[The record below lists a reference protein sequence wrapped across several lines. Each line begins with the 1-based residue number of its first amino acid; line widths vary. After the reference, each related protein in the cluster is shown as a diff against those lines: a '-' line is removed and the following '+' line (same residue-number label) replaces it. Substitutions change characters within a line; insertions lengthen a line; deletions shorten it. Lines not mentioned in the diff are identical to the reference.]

1 MESLFNILVIA
12 FIGLIA
18 YWWAN
23 QGLFGAILHF
33 LCVLCAGVLAFA
45 TWEPITRLGILA
57 PMPGLAPYG
66 WGIGLLLPFC
76 LYLFLLR
83 LGADKLAPD
92 NVNFPHLANLF
103 GGGLF
108 GVLSGILTVGIA
120 LIGVGHIHS
129 TARLMEFGG
138 VVRTQGAGAANGQP
152 AVEGNLWVPAHRIA
166 AGTFAMLSTGSMAP
180 TLSRP
185 TLAAYHPRLA
195 DESLGLFRDG
205 FSRNGRLAKV
215 AALPGSVTLEN
226 FAFINDPSFQ
236 IGQLRGP
243 TYVAEMKLA
252 RGASTEGQMIVVSAA
267 QVKLVGT
274 NATSTTGVA
283 YPLIWGQ
290 RGPNGG
296 RVICEFADKTAY
308 AASATGEE
316 ELIVSFA
323 FPAAAITAVGEPLF
337 VEVMGQRL
345 DVARFAQ
352 QPAIAGPAGKALVF
366 GGSGAGA
373 SDLKVD
379 AAAPK
384 MKPSD
389 LVMNRTVDPAGLDLN
404 SLNGLETDPDEKQYL
419 ASGRADFPRGGM
431 RASKGLAVKGIA
443 CPIGSSVLRLD
454 ISRGRSAVDVWG
466 AKRLAAGE
474 EAPLQLMDEQGQLYT
489 AIGFIHVQET
499 GEKMVTIDLR
509 PEQGMQRID
518 MYPQL
523 SQTSGDKL
531 YAIYRLPQ
539 GKKIVAVMLGKETI
553 ATGDFLVPTPQM
565 Q

>member
-23 QGLFGAILHF
+23 QGLFGSILHF

-57 PMPGLAPYG
+57 PLPGLAPYG
-66 WGIGLLLPFC
+66 WGIGLLLPFS

-83 LGADKLAPD
+83 LLADKLAPD
-92 NVNFPHLANLF
+92 NVNFPHLANLV

-108 GVLSGILTVGIA
+108 GVGSGILTVGIA
-120 LIGVGHIHS
+120 LIGIGHIHS

-152 AVEGNLWVPAHRIA
+152 SAEGNLWVPAHRIA
-166 AGTFAMLSTGSMAP
+166 AASFGILSTGAMSP
-180 TLSRP
+180 TLSKP
-185 TLAAYHPRLA
+185 TLAAYYPRLA
-195 DESLGLFRDG
+195 DDSLGLFRDG

-215 AALPGSVTLEN
+215 AALPGSVTLED

-236 IGQLRGP
+236 IGMLRGP
-243 TYVAEMKLA
+243 AYVAEMKLT

-274 NATSTTGVA
+274 NATASSGVS

-296 RVICEFADKTAY
+296 RIICEFADKTAY

-323 FPAAAITAVGEPLF
+323 FPAAAITAVGEPSF

-345 DVARFAQ
+345 DVSRFAQ
-352 QPAIAGPAGKALVF
+352 QPAVTAAAGKALVF
-366 GGSGAGA
+366 AGTGSGK
-373 SDLKVD
+373 SDLKID
-379 AAAPK
+379 ASAPK
-384 MKPSD
+384 LKPSD
-389 LVMNRTVDPAGLDLN
+389 LTQNSTVDPASVDLN
-404 SLNGLETDPDEKQYL
+404 NLNGMEPDPDGERYL
-419 ASGRADFPRGGM
+419 ASGRADFSRGGY
-431 RASKGLAVKGIA
+431 RGNRSLTIKGISF
-443 CPIGSSVLRLD
+443 PVGSTVLRLD
-454 ISRGRSAVDVWG
+454 ISRGRSSVDVWG
-466 AKRLAAGE
+466 SKRTAAGE
-474 EAPLQLMDEQGQLYT
+474 DAPLQLMDEQGQVYT

-531 YAIYRLPQ
+531 YAIYRLPS
-539 GKKIVAVMLGKETI
+539 GKRIVAVMLGKETV
-553 ATGDFLVPTPQM
+553 ATGDFVVPAQLR
-565 Q
+565 